1 MIADHLKFDTS
12 TISCDVAVIRQQSK
26 ERLITHL
33 EERLPLEY
41 DVCLGVLKDV
51 RRRAY
56 EIVEKKETDDKTRL
70 AAIAIVKD
78 STKDYVD
85 ILTHSETVKTA
96 MSWSTRANKELAA
109 LDNNNK
115 DKGDNEQSSDVVD
128 NTSND
133 TSRPAEN
140 TSGES
145 TTATTATA
153 ASVTDRQ
160 A

>member
-1 MIADHLKFDTS
+1 MIADHLSFDTS

-133 TSRPAEN
+133 SEGIAE
-140 TSGES
+140 TGGD
-145 TTATTATA
+145 ATEA
-153 ASVTDRQ
+153 ASATSNNE
-160 A
+160 ASN